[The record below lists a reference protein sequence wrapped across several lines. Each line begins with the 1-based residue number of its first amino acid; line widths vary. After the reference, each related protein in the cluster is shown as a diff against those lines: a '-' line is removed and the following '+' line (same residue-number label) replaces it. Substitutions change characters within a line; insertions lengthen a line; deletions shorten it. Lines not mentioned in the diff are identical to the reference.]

1 MLILVM
7 RVLLIRHGRTQGN
20 TERRYVGAR
29 TDEGLSA
36 EGRAELAVFK
46 GMEDVL
52 ECMMNGPECGKNVS
66 EGSDAT
72 YAGNC
77 AGKVLVVTSP
87 MKRAVETAEIMFPWC
102 TDRVTVD
109 ELRETDF
116 GIFEGKTYEELSSD
130 PERRDAYQAWIDSG
144 GIAKIPGGESMEEA
158 RARSVE
164 GFRKAVMAAFGEWK
178 AGRRDAVTEGG
189 SGDAAEECALIIV
202 AHGGTV
208 MSVMSS
214 LFGGDY
220 YDYYTGNGEGYTFRL
235 EVDDAGDITAAGTY
249 DRFCGRVRA

>member
-1 MLILVM
+1 M
-7 RVLLIRHGRTQGN
+7 
-20 TERRYVGAR
+20 GAR

-36 EGRAELAVFK
+36 EGRAELAVF
-46 GMEDVL
+46 GRGE
-52 ECMMNGPECGKNVS
+52 EVS
-66 EGSDAT
+66 G
-72 YAGNC
+72 C
-77 AGKVLVVTSP
+77 AGKVLIVTSP

-102 TDRVTVD
+102 TEYMTVG

-116 GIFEGKTYEELSSD
+116 GIFEGKTYEELSND

-144 GIAKIPGGESMEEA
+144 GLAKIPGGESMEEA
-158 RARSVE
+158 RARSIE
-164 GFRKAVMAAFGEWK
+164 GFGKAVMAARNKG
-178 AGRRDAVTEGG
+178 ADQ
-189 SGDAAEECALIIV
+189 LIAV

-220 YDYYTGNGEGYTFRL
+220 YDYYAGNGEGYTFRL

-249 DRFCGRVRA
+249 DRFCGRVRT

>member
-1 MLILVM
+1 MIVT
-7 RVLLIRHGRTQGN
+7 VIRHGRTQGN

-36 EGRAELAVFK
+36 EGRAELAVF
-46 GMEDVL
+46 G
-52 ECMMNGPECGKNVS
+52 
-66 EGSDAT
+66 
-72 YAGNC
+72 C
-77 AGKVLVVTSP
+77 AEEVPGCSGKVLIVTSP

-130 PERRDAYQAWIDSG
+130 PER
-144 GIAKIPGGESMEEA
+144 KIPGGESMEEA
-158 RARSVE
+158 RARSVD
-164 GFRKAVMAAFGEWK
+164 GFRKAVMAAFGKWK

>member
-1 MLILVM
+1 M

-36 EGRAELAVFK
+36 EGRAELAVF
-46 GMEDVL
+46 GCAEDVP
-52 ECMMNGPECGKNVS
+52 G
-66 EGSDAT
+66 
-72 YAGNC
+72 C

-87 MKRAVETAEIMFPWC
+87 MKRAVETAEIMFPWVA
-102 TDRVTVD
+102 DHVTVD

-130 PERRDAYQAWIDSG
+130 PERRDAYQVWIDSG
-144 GIAKIPGGESMEEA
+144 GIANIPGGESMEEA

-164 GFRKAVMAAFGEWK
+164 GFRKAVMAARK
-178 AGRRDAVTEGG
+178 AGKAVFKDEAREGG

>member
-1 MLILVM
+1 M

-29 TDEGLSA
+29 TDESLSA
-36 EGRAELAVFK
+36 EGRAELAVF
-46 GMEDVL
+46 GRAEEVPGCI
-52 ECMMNGPECGKNVS
+52 EAVSNGKNVP
-66 EGSDAT
+66 EAEP
-72 YAGNC
+72 C
-77 AGKVLVVTSP
+77 AGKVLIVTSP
-87 MKRAVETAEIMFPWC
+87 MKRALETAEIMFPWC

>member
-1 MLILVM
+1 M
-7 RVLLIRHGRTQGN
+7 
-20 TERRYVGAR
+20 
-29 TDEGLSA
+29 
-36 EGRAELAVFK
+36 
-46 GMEDVL
+46 
-52 ECMMNGPECGKNVS
+52 
-66 EGSDAT
+66 
-72 YAGNC
+72 
-77 AGKVLVVTSP
+77 
-87 MKRAVETAEIMFPWC
+87 
-102 TDRVTVD
+102 TVD

-144 GIAKIPGGESMEEA
+144 GIAKIPGGEGMEEA
-158 RARSVE
+158 RARSVG

-178 AGRRDAVTEGG
+178 AGRRDAATEGG

-220 YDYYTGNGEGYTFRL
+220 YDYYAGNGEGYTFRL

>member
-1 MLILVM
+1 MLREIVM

-36 EGRAELAVFK
+36 EGRAELAVF
-46 GMEDVL
+46 GCAEEVPGCIDDVS
-52 ECMMNGPECGKNVS
+52 CS
-66 EGSDAT
+66 
-72 YAGNC
+72 
-77 AGKVLVVTSP
+77 GKVLIVTSP

-144 GIAKIPGGESMEEA
+144 GIAKIPGGEGMEEA
-158 RARSVE
+158 RARSVG
-164 GFRKAVMAAFGEWK
+164 GFRKAVMAAFGKWK

-220 YDYYTGNGEGYTFRL
+220 YDYYAGNGEGYTFRL

>member
-1 MLILVM
+1 M

-36 EGRAELAVFK
+36 EGRAELNVF
-46 GMEDVL
+46 GCAEEVF
-52 ECMMNGPECGKNVS
+52 
-66 EGSDAT
+66 GSADDAP
-72 YAGNC
+72 
-77 AGKVLVVTSP
+77 GKVLVVTSP
-87 MKRAVETAEIMFPWC
+87 MKRAIETAEIMFPWAS
-102 TDRVTVD
+102 DHITVD

-130 PERRDAYQAWIDSG
+130 PERRGAYQAWIDSG
-144 GIAKIPGGESMEEA
+144 GLDKIPGGESMEEA
-158 RARSVE
+158 RERSLA
-164 GFRKAVMAAFGEWK
+164 GFRKAVTAARE
-178 AGRRDAVTEGG
+178 AGRSESDGAATCEG
-189 SGDAAEECALIIV
+189 SLIIT

-220 YDYYTGNGEGYTFRL
+220 YDYYTGNGDGYIFGL

>member
-1 MLILVM
+1 M

-36 EGRAELAVFK
+36 DGRAELAVF
-46 GMEDVL
+46 GRAEEVPGCIDDV
-52 ECMMNGPECGKNVS
+52 S
-66 EGSDAT
+66 
-72 YAGNC
+72 C
-77 AGKVLVVTSP
+77 AGKVLIVTSP
-87 MKRAVETAEIMFPWC
+87 MKRALETAEIMFPWC

-116 GIFEGKTYEELSSD
+116 GIFEGKTYEELSND

-144 GIAKIPGGESMEEA
+144 GLAKIPGGESMEEA
-158 RARSVE
+158 RTRSLE

-178 AGRRDAVTEGG
+178 AGRRDALTEGG

-220 YDYYTGNGEGYTFRL
+220 YDYYAGNGEGYTFRL

>member
-1 MLILVM
+1 MIVT
-7 RVLLIRHGRTQGN
+7 VIRHGRTQGN

-36 EGRAELAVFK
+36 EGRAELAVF
-46 GMEDVL
+46 GRA
-52 ECMMNGPECGKNVS
+52 
-66 EGSDAT
+66 EGVP
-72 YAGNC
+72 GC
-77 AGKVLVVTSP
+77 LGKVLVVTSP

-144 GIAKIPGGESMEEA
+144 GLAKIPGGESMEEA
-158 RARSVE
+158 RARSVD

-178 AGRRDAVTEGG
+178 AGRSDAVTGGG

>member
-1 MLILVM
+1 M

-36 EGRAELAVFK
+36 EGRAELAVF
-46 GMEDVL
+46 GCAEDVP
-52 ECMMNGPECGKNVS
+52 G
-66 EGSDAT
+66 
-72 YAGNC
+72 C

-87 MKRAVETAEIMFPWC
+87 MKRALETAEIMFPWC
-102 TDRVTVD
+102 TDRVTVE

-116 GIFEGKTYEELSSD
+116 GIFEGKTYEELSND

-144 GIAKIPGGESMEEA
+144 GLAKIPGGESMEEA
-158 RARSVE
+158 RTRSFE
-164 GFRKAVMAAFGEWK
+164 GFRKAVMAARK
-178 AGRRDAVTEGG
+178 AGKAVFKDEAREGG

-220 YDYYTGNGEGYTFRL
+220 YDYYAGNGEGYTFRL

>member
-1 MLILVM
+1 MLREIVM

-20 TERRYVGAR
+20 TERKYVGAR

-36 EGRAELAVFK
+36 EGRAELAVF
-46 GMEDVL
+46 GRAEEVPG
-52 ECMMNGPECGKNVS
+52 CM
-66 EGSDAT
+66 D
-72 YAGNC
+72 
-77 AGKVLVVTSP
+77 KVLIVTSP
-87 MKRAVETAEIMFPWC
+87 MKRALETAEIMFPWC
-102 TDRVTVD
+102 TDHVTVD

-178 AGRRDAVTEGG
+178 SGRRDAVTEGG
-189 SGDAAEECALIIV
+189 SGDATEECALIIV

>member
-1 MLILVM
+1 MIVT
-7 RVLLIRHGRTQGN
+7 VIRHGRTQGN

-36 EGRAELAVFK
+36 EGRAELAVF
-46 GMEDVL
+46 GRGE
-52 ECMMNGPECGKNVS
+52 EVS
-66 EGSDAT
+66 G
-72 YAGNC
+72 C
-77 AGKVLVVTSP
+77 AGKVLIVTSP

-102 TDRVTVD
+102 TEYMTVG

-116 GIFEGKTYEELSSD
+116 GIFEGKTYEELSND

-144 GIAKIPGGESMEEA
+144 GLAKIPGGESMEEA
-158 RARSVE
+158 RARSIE
-164 GFRKAVMAAFGEWK
+164 GFGKAVMAARNKG
-178 AGRRDAVTEGG
+178 ADQ
-189 SGDAAEECALIIV
+189 LIAV

-220 YDYYTGNGEGYTFRL
+220 YDYYAGNGEGYTFRL

-249 DRFCGRVRA
+249 DRFCGRVRT

>member
-1 MLILVM
+1 M

-36 EGRAELAVFK
+36 EGRAELAVF
-46 GMEDVL
+46 GCAEDVP
-52 ECMMNGPECGKNVS
+52 ECMKNVPECGKNES
-66 EGSDAT
+66 EGSDVT

-87 MKRAVETAEIMFPWC
+87 MKRAIETAEIMFPWC

-116 GIFEGKTYEELSSD
+116 GIFEGRTYEELSSD

-144 GIAKIPGGESMEEA
+144 GLAKIPGGESMEEA

-178 AGRRDAVTEGG
+178 AGHRDAVTEGG

-208 MSVMSS
+208 MSVMSR

-220 YDYYTGNGEGYTFRL
+220 YDYYAGNGEGYTFRL

>member
-1 MLILVM
+1 MIVT
-7 RVLLIRHGRTQGN
+7 VIRHGRTQGN

-36 EGRAELAVFK
+36 EGRAELAVFRRAEEVP
-46 GMEDVL
+46 GCL
-52 ECMMNGPECGKNVS
+52 
-66 EGSDAT
+66 
-72 YAGNC
+72 
-77 AGKVLVVTSP
+77 GKVLVVTSP
-87 MKRAVETAEIMFPWC
+87 MKRALETAEIMFPWC

-178 AGRRDAVTEGG
+178 SGRRDAVTEGG
-189 SGDAAEECALIIV
+189 SGDATEECALIIV

-235 EVDDAGDITAAGTY
+235 EVDDAGDITAADTY

>member
-1 MLILVM
+1 M

-36 EGRAELAVFK
+36 EGRAELAVF
-46 GMEDVL
+46 GCAEDVP
-52 ECMMNGPECGKNVS
+52 G
-66 EGSDAT
+66 
-72 YAGNC
+72 C

-87 MKRAVETAEIMFPWC
+87 MKRALETAEIMFPWC
-102 TDRVTVD
+102 TEHLTVG

-144 GIAKIPGGESMEEA
+144 GLAKIPGGESMEEA
-158 RARSVE
+158 RARSLE
-164 GFRKAVMAAFGEWK
+164 GFRKAVMAARK
-178 AGRRDAVTEGG
+178 AGKAVFKDEAREGG

-220 YDYYTGNGEGYTFRL
+220 YDYYAGNGEGYTFRL

>member
-1 MLILVM
+1 M

-29 TDEGLSA
+29 TDESLSA

-52 ECMMNGPECGKNVS
+52 ECMKNVPECGKNVS
-66 EGSDAT
+66 EGSDAA

-87 MKRAVETAEIMFPWC
+87 MKRALETAEIMFPWC
-102 TDRVTVD
+102 TEHVTVD

-144 GIAKIPGGESMEEA
+144 GLAKIPGGESMEEA
-158 RARSVE
+158 RARSLE
-164 GFRKAVMAAFGEWK
+164 GFRKAVMAARK
-178 AGRRDAVTEGG
+178 AGKAVFMDEAREGG

-220 YDYYTGNGEGYTFRL
+220 YDYYAGNGEGYTFRL

>member
-1 MLILVM
+1 MIVT
-7 RVLLIRHGRTQGN
+7 VIRHGRTQGN
-20 TERRYVGAR
+20 TELRYAGAR

-36 EGRAELAVFK
+36 EGRAELAVF
-46 GMEDVL
+46 GRAEEVPGCIDDV
-52 ECMMNGPECGKNVS
+52 S
-66 EGSDAT
+66 
-72 YAGNC
+72 C
-77 AGKVLVVTSP
+77 ADKVLIVTSP

-102 TDRVTVD
+102 TDRMTVD

-144 GIAKIPGGESMEEA
+144 GLAKIPGGESMEEA

-220 YDYYTGNGEGYTFRL
+220 YDYYAGNGEGYTFRL

>member
-1 MLILVM
+1 
-7 RVLLIRHGRTQGN
+7 
-20 TERRYVGAR
+20 
-29 TDEGLSA
+29 
-36 EGRAELAVFK
+36 
-46 GMEDVL
+46 
-52 ECMMNGPECGKNVS
+52 
-66 EGSDAT
+66 
-72 YAGNC
+72 
-77 AGKVLVVTSP
+77 
-87 MKRAVETAEIMFPWC
+87 MKRAVETAEIMFPWS
-102 TDRVTVD
+102 TGHVTVG

-116 GIFEGKTYEELSSD
+116 GIFEGKTYEELSND

-144 GIAKIPGGESMEEA
+144 GLAKIPGGESMEEA

-164 GFRKAVMAAFGEWK
+164 GFRKAVMAARK
-178 AGRRDAVTEGG
+178 AGKAVFKDEAREGG

-214 LFGGDY
+214 LFRGDY